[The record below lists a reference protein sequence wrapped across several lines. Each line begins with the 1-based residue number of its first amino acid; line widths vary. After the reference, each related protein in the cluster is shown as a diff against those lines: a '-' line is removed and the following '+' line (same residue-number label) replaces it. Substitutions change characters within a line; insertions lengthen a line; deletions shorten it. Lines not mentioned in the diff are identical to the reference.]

1 MRVFRGYC
9 GCCVHP
15 QCVLCSRLRGRVHVI
30 VPARASLT
38 KRKVSLDPSALSGCE
53 GEAWILRVLSLRRW
67 IRECVVSCREGV
79 CDAAHEVLVS
89 LVEAACGLWEG
100 GVFVGFQSLQS
111 VTVDSIHRRRV
122 TNILSIGINTL
133 LLDNHCFHSNRRRE
147 G

>member
-1 MRVFRGYC
+1 MPQWDLNSERFRPKTGFL
-9 GCCVHP
+9 V
-15 QCVLCSRLRGRVHVI
+15 
-30 VPARASLT
+30 
-38 KRKVSLDPSALSGCE
+38 
-53 GEAWILRVLSLRRW
+53 W